1 MESETETGT
10 LIQEQ
15 IQGQGQIQGQ
25 TEETKT
31 RLVDIEVTD
40 QNVALNLIVSFINL
54 AQRRGAFSLDES
66 SKIWDCVKRF
76 QKS

>member
-1 MESETETGT
+1 MESETETRTET
-10 LIQEQ
+10 L
-15 IQGQGQIQGQ
+15 IQGQ

>member
-1 MESETETGT
+1 MESETETRTET
-10 LIQEQ
+10 L
-15 IQGQGQIQGQ
+15 IQGQ

-40 QNVALNLIVSFINL
+40 QNVALNLIVSIINL

>member
-10 LIQEQ
+10 GTLI
-15 IQGQGQIQGQ
+15 QGQIQGQ
-25 TEETKT
+25 TEEQKT

>member
-1 MESETETGT
+1 MESETETRTET
-10 LIQEQ
+10 L
-15 IQGQGQIQGQ
+15 IQGQ

-40 QNVALNLIVSFINL
+40 QNVALHLIVSFINL